1 MRYLILLLLN
11 IPIVSIALLNLIT
24 KFKLKKITKRRFKIQ
39 MILWAI
45 LLIVLIF
52 SFPLYNYLAGKPT
65 LDSQELSLFDIVQTT
80 AIIFL
85 IYVINNMRQKAE
97 WNEKTIRDLH
107 QELSIRL
114 SNDESKT
121 FNK

>member
-11 IPIVSIALLNLIT
+11 IPIISIALLNLVT
-24 KFKLKKITKRRFKIQ
+24 RYKLKKITKRRFKIQ
-39 MILWAI
+39 MILWVI

-52 SFPLYNYLAGKPT
+52 SFPLYNYLTGNSI
-65 LDSQELSLFDIVQTT
+65 LDSSELSLFDIIQTT

-85 IYVINNMRQKAE
+85 IFVINNMRQKAE

-114 SNDESKT
+114 SSYDTKSN
-121 FNK
+121 NK

>member
-11 IPIVSIALLNLIT
+11 VPIISIALLNLVT
-24 KFKLKKITKRRFKIQ
+24 RYKLRKITPRRFKIQ

-52 SFPLYNYLAGKPT
+52 SFPLYNYLTGKPL
-65 LDSQELSLFDIVQTT
+65 LDSHELSLFDIVQTT

-85 IYVINNMRQKAE
+85 IYVVNNMRQKAE

-107 QELSIRL
+107 QELSIKL
-114 SNDESKT
+114 SEQ
-121 FNK
+121 NKR

>member
-11 IPIVSIALLNLIT
+11 VPIISIALLNLIT
-24 KFKLKKITKRRFKIQ
+24 RFKLRRITKRRFRVQ

-45 LLIVLIF
+45 LLVILIF
-52 SFPLYNYLAGKPT
+52 SFPLYNLLTNKPP

-85 IYVINNMRQKAE
+85 VYVVNSMRLKSE
-97 WNEKTIRDLH
+97 WNEKRIRELH
-107 QELSIRL
+107 QEISIKLS
-114 SNDESKT
+114 SK
-121 FNK
+121 

>member
-1 MRYLILLLLN
+1 MRYLILLILN
-11 IPIVSIALLNLIT
+11 IPIISIALLNLVT
-24 KFKLKKITKRRFKIQ
+24 RYKLRKITQRRFRIQ

-52 SFPLYNYLAGKPT
+52 SFPLYNYLVGHPI
-65 LDSQELSLFDIVQTT
+65 LDSHELSLFDIFQTT

-85 IYVINNMRQKAE
+85 IYVVNNMRQRAE

-114 SNDESKT
+114 SADESKNI
-121 FNK
+121 NK